1 MASYETMFIVHPDHG
16 GRLKEYVDSYKKIVE
31 TLGGSFD
38 HVEEWGIRDLAYP
51 IQKQTKGFYSLL
63 RYHSTAGAVEELERT
78 MKLSDGVLR
87 YLTVRLEEGAEQAPR
102 PAAKETAEKAGT
114 GIEEGSVKADIQS

>member
-1 MASYETMFIVHPDHG
+1 MFIVHPDHG
-16 GRLKEYVDSYKKIVE
+16 GRVKEYVESYKKIVE

-51 IQKQTKGFYSLL
+51 IQKQFKGFYALL
-63 RYHSTAGAVEELERT
+63 RYRSTVGAVEELERT

-87 YLTVRLEEGAEQAPR
+87 YLTVRLEEGAEEAPR
-102 PAAKETAEKAGT
+102 PAVKEAAEKAGT
-114 GIEEGSVKADIQS
+114 GTEEGSGKTNTQL